1 MSTRNN
7 IMVIDRKH
15 SSRFPEGF
23 AIDPKI
29 VADKAYVNMYM
40 HHDGYP
46 EWQGVQIANWL
57 LAGDNGCQDGQRLAS
72 KLVHDMYYNSCYLQ
86 RTGHFQSDIEYIYII
101 WSGDRDNI
109 HVTCW
114 NVGYNSCEFV
124 LRPEKIISKYMKD
137 MDYTD
142 FANGDTRCGD
152 KKWTKDDIAEYNRI
166 RSHAQRIV
174 DILTHED

>member
-15 SSRFPEGF
+15 SSDYEEGF
-23 AIDPKI
+23 AVNPEV

-57 LAGDNGCQDGQRLAS
+57 LTKGNSAQDGQRLTA
-72 KLVHDMYYNSCYLQ
+72 KLVHDMYYDSCFLQ
-86 RTGHFQSDIEYIYII
+86 RIDHFQSDIEYIYVI
-101 WSGDRDNI
+101 WSGDRDKI

-114 NVGYNSCEFV
+114 NVWKSKCEFV
-124 LRPEKIISKYMKD
+124 LTPEKIISKYMVD
-137 MDYTD
+137 GYEYTD
-142 FANGDTRCGD
+142 FANNQTRYTQRDDTLD
-152 KKWTKDDIAEYNRI
+152 ALIHAKK
-166 RSHAQRIV
+166 IV
-174 DILTHED
+174 SILSQQYEL